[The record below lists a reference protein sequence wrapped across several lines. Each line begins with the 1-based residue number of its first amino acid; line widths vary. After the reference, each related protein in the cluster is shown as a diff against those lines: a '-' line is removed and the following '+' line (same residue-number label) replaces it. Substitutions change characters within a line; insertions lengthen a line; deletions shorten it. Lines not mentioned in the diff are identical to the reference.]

1 MSVPFGGALQRL
13 CLGFAEPLLQAMTN
27 SPDLKALRDRLD
39 VLDGSLLDAIRERQ
53 QIIAAIGEAKRGM
66 GKPLRDFAREKD
78 VLDRAEANAAKR
90 GLDASL
96 AHELMKL
103 LIQHSLTHQEI
114 AHIRAQATGAGLRA
128 LVVGGAGQMGRWFAS
143 FLDSQ
148 GFNVEICDPNA
159 SADEAFPAHTRL
171 DSSLLNTDLILVAAG
186 LRASAG
192 ILREL
197 VTMAPTKAVI
207 IDIASIKEPLRPSL
221 VALKD
226 AGWQVASLHPMFGP
240 SAVLLA
246 DRHVVVIDL
255 GCPDATALARSLFA
269 NTTAVV
275 SELSLDAHD
284 RIMAEVLGLSHALNI
299 AFALALAEGKADGDL
314 LQRVS
319 SSTFDAQSK
328 VARRVLN
335 ENPNLYFEIQTEN
348 PNNAAQLDRLATAL
362 QHLSLAV
369 AARDIDTF
377 RALMARGRELLGPG

>member
-1 MSVPFGGALQRL
+1 MS
-13 CLGFAEPLLQAMTN
+13 N
-27 SPDLKALRDRLD
+27 SPDLKALRERLD

-103 LIQHSLTHQEI
+103 LIQHSLTHQEN
-114 AHIRAQATGAGLRA
+114 AHIRAQASGAGRRA
-128 LVVGGAGQMGRWFAS
+128 LVIGGAGQMGRWFAG

-148 GFNVEICDPNA
+148 GFDVEICDPRA
-159 SADEAFPAHTRL
+159 AADESFPARKTLAEGKL
-171 DSSLLNTDLILVAAG
+171 DADLILVAAG

-192 ILREL
+192 ILAEL
-197 VTMAPTKAVI
+197 TQYQPGGVV
-207 IDIASIKEPLRPSL
+207 IDIASIKEPLRQGL
-221 VALKD
+221 LALKA

-255 GCPDATALARSLFA
+255 GCADATALARSLFA

-275 SELSLDAHD
+275 SELSLEAHD

-299 AFALALAEGKADGDL
+299 AFALALAEVQADGDL

-319 SSTFDAQSK
+319 SSTFEAQSQ

-348 PNNAAQLDRLATAL
+348 PNNAAQLERLSQAL
-362 QHLSLAV
+362 QQLSTAIQERNLPAFQ
-369 AARDIDTF
+369 ALMSRG
-377 RALMARGRELLGPG
+377 RALLGGS